1 MKLFLFLGEAKT
13 DWTGMFPEH
22 RLGHLLFVMTMSPR
36 IDVLSLSYL
45 CLQDKQRL
53 AVSLNWTGLRLPILV
68 VVFTAISIEHVHL
81 GLPLNDLLPKRS
93 AETLCKALRLSV
105 I

>member
-45 CLQDKQRL
+45 CLQDKDWQFL
-53 AVSLNWTGLRLPILV
+53 LTGLVSGYLY
-68 VVFTAISIEHVHL
+68 S
-81 GLPLNDLLPKRS
+81 
-93 AETLCKALRLSV
+93 
-105 I
+105 